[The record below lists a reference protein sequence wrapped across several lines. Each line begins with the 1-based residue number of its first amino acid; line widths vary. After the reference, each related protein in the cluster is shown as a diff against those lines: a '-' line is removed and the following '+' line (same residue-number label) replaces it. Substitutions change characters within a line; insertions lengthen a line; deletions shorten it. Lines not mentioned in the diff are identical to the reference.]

1 MKQNKILT
9 ILVLLIAAAAITA
22 SSFGIFSDDGKGV
35 YEYQSIRGEEVMIY
49 GKGIYKHM
57 SADVA
62 VQGIAQD
69 YVTLLVGVPFLWAA
83 LFWSRKNSTKGML
96 LLSGTLL
103 YFLVTY
109 LFYLAMGMYNEMF
122 LVYVFLT
129 GSSFFAFVVALFTF
143 DFNKVKEVFSSHKLM
158 RNTGV
163 FLIINSV
170 MVALLWLGIIVPPLL
185 DGSIY
190 PEQLQHYT
198 TLIVQGFDLALL
210 LPISFVVGIL
220 AVRKRGIGYLFASVY
235 VVFLS
240 FLMVALTSKILFMAN
255 TGQNVVPVIF
265 IMPTIALIAIIFSV
279 LILRSIKKFS
289 S

>member
-1 MKQNKILT
+1 MEQKKIIT
-9 ILVLLIAAAAITA
+9 ILVFLIAAAAITA

-35 YEYQSIRGEEVMIY
+35 YEYQSIRGEEVIIY

-69 YVTLLVGVPFLWAA
+69 YVTLLVGIPFLLAA
-83 LFWSRKNSTKGML
+83 LFWSRKNSNKGML

-122 LVYVFLT
+122 LVYVFVA
-129 GSSFFAFVVALFTF
+129 GSSFFALVIALFSF
-143 DFNKVKEVFSSHKLM
+143 DFNKVKEIFSSHKLM
-158 RNTGV
+158 KNTGI

-170 MVALLWLGIIVPPLL
+170 LVALLWLGIIIPPLL

-190 PEQLQHYT
+190 PEGLQHYT
-198 TLIVQGFDLALL
+198 TLIVQGFDLGLL
-210 LPISFVVGIL
+210 LPISFVVGLL
-220 AVRKRGIGYLFASVY
+220 AVRGKGIGYLFSSVY
-235 VVFLS
+235 VILLS
-240 FLMVALTSKILFMAN
+240 FLMIALTSKILFMADA
-255 TGQNVVPVIF
+255 GQNVIPVIF

-279 LILRSIKKFS
+279 LILRNVKKFTS
-289 S
+289 

>member
-9 ILVLLIAAAAITA
+9 ILVLLIAATAITA

-69 YVTLLVGVPFLWAA
+69 YVTLLVGVPFLLAA
-83 LFWSRKNSTKGML
+83 LFWSLKNSTKGML

-129 GSSFFAFVVALFTF
+129 GSSFFAFVVALFSF
-143 DFNKVKEVFSSHKLM
+143 DFNKVKEIFSSHKLM

>member
-1 MKQNKILT
+1 MKQNKTIT
-9 ILVLLIAAAAITA
+9 ILVLMTAAAAITA
-22 SSFGIFSDDGKGV
+22 SSFGIFSDDGTGV
-35 YEYQSIRGEEVMIY
+35 YEYQSIRGEEVLIY

-69 YVTLLVGVPFLWAA
+69 YVTMFICVPFLFAA

-122 LVYVFLT
+122 LVYVFLA
-129 GSSFFAFVVALFTF
+129 GSSFFALVIALFSF
-143 DFNKVKEVFSSHKLM
+143 DFNKVKEIFPSHKLM
-158 RNTGV
+158 KNTGI

-170 MVALLWLGIIVPPLL
+170 LVALLWLGIIVPSLL

-190 PEQLQHYT
+190 PKELQHYT
-198 TLIVQGFDLALL
+198 TLIVQGFDLGLL
-210 LPISFVVGIL
+210 LPISFVVGVL
-220 AVRKRGIGYLFASVY
+220 AIRGKGPGYLFSSVY
-235 VVFLS
+235 VIFLS
-240 FLMVALTSKILFMAN
+240 FLMVALTSKILFMADA
-255 TGQNVVPVIF
+255 GENVVPVIF
-265 IMPTIALIAIIFSV
+265 IMPTIALIAITFSV
-279 LILRSIKKFS
+279 LILRNVKKFTS
-289 S
+289 

>member
-69 YVTLLVGVPFLWAA
+69 YVTLLVGVPFLLAA
-83 LFWSRKNSTKGML
+83 LFWSLKNSTKGML

-129 GSSFFAFVVALFTF
+129 GSSFFAFVVALFSF
-143 DFNKVKEVFSSHKLM
+143 DFNKVKEIFSSHKLM

>member
-69 YVTLLVGVPFLWAA
+69 YVTLLVGVPFLLAA

-129 GSSFFAFVVALFTF
+129 GSSFFAFVVALFSF
-143 DFNKVKEVFSSHKLM
+143 DFNKVKEIFSSHKLM